1 MQLTVRPATTVDA
14 TSAAEVPRAVAEE
27 RRWVLTEP
35 PVDVEALAGRVRAMI
50 IGEAERL
57 WVVEEEGRIVG
68 SLGLQVAAVAGLRTI
83 GIAILA
89 EARGRGYG
97 RRLLETALEEA
108 PATGAAKVELEVFPW
123 NGPAIALYSSAG
135 FVVEGLRRH
144 HYPCHDGT
152 RWPALLMAWF
162 PEGIGG

>member
-1 MQLTVRPATTVDA
+1 MQVTVRPATTVDA
-14 TSAAEVPRAVAEE
+14 TSAAEVLRAVAEE

-108 PATGAAKVELEVFPW
+108 PATGARRSSLRSSRGTGRRSPCTPRRGSSSRAYADTTTPATT
-123 NGPAIALYSSAG
+123 GPVG
-135 FVVEGLRRH
+135 RRS
-144 HYPCHDGT
+144 
-152 RWPALLMAWF
+152 
-162 PEGIGG
+162 